1 MPTCPK
7 CGFSGRD
14 DSSCE
19 RCGVIY
25 DRLRERRP
33 SDDTLPT
40 PTASD
45 LIAQAFPGARPTPTA
60 VHPVTPSANEAIAQ
74 AFPGARAPLRPAPG
88 EPTPGPSRPMDRPEL
103 TPLVLPQID
112 RAGGRA
118 SGRRLPWLLAT
129 FVLLLGAWGW
139 NSGRIAWDDGSEAQ
153 VVVEPQLEFVDFDLA
168 FEALLEDGRQLA
180 PGLAERL
187 AGAEDRARLRDR
199 LALLKAQLPGANVS
213 PRRAVHLRDAVEA
226 FEFAFAEPAVAV
238 VPASGPVPD
247 EAEAPEPADAIA
259 LEPADPVRAETLAL
273 DAVRRHLESAAQALV
288 RARR

>member
-14 DSSCE
+14 ESSCE

-33 SDDTLPT
+33 SDGTLPT

-60 VHPVTPSANEAIAQ
+60 VLPVTPSANEAIAQ

-103 TPLVLPQID
+103 TPLVLPHID
-112 RAGGRA
+112 QAAGRG

-129 FVLLLGAWGW
+129 FGLLLGAWGW
-139 NSGRIAWDDGSEAQ
+139 NSGLLVWGGGSEAQ
-153 VVVEPQLEFVDFDLA
+153 SAEPPLEFVDFDLA
-168 FEALLEDGRQLA
+168 FEALLEDARQLT
-180 PGLAERL
+180 PTLAERL

-199 LALLKAQLPGANVS
+199 LALLKGQLPGANVS
-213 PRRAVHLRDAVEA
+213 PRSAVYLRDAVEA
-226 FEFAFAEPAVAV
+226 FEFAFAEPALAV
-238 VPASGPVPD
+238 VPASAPVPD
-247 EAEAPEPADAIA
+247 EAEESQPAEAVA
-259 LEPADPVRAETLAL
+259 LDPADPVTAEVLAL
-273 DAVRRHLESAAQALV
+273 DAVHRHLESAAQALV